1 MFMYRQ
7 LVLYLVWY
15 SWLLLPVG
23 LAPWRVAAAMESG
36 GWQRCWATWSCRND
50 GGQQGTHTGPSDAH
64 SCYRQSAIASLPP
77 PPHHDAAHTGH
88 ALLSTVTR
96 GYNFLHS
103 KVRHKVQRK
112 TIREVQKAAAWA
124 GLGSSSGWLSLPPTR
139 PHNRYQAFLSY
150 RPICTKSKNN
160 HVFCLFTLSQN

>member
-1 MFMYRQ
+1 MD
-7 LVLYLVWY
+7 
-15 SWLLLPVG
+15 
-23 LAPWRVAAAMESG
+23 
-36 GWQRCWATWSCRND
+36 GWQHCWTTWSWRND

-64 SCYRQSAIASLPP
+64 SCHHPFTISSLPP
-77 PPHHDAAHTGH
+77 PPHHDAVHTGH

-112 TIREVQKAAAWA
+112 TIREVQRAAVW
-124 GLGSSSGWLSLPPTR
+124 GGGGGSPHCCLPPLPPPAP
-139 PHNRYQAFLSY
+139 PHTKYQAILSY

>member
-23 LAPWRVAAAMESG
+23 LAPWRVAAAMERG
-36 GWQRCWATWSCRND
+36 GWQRCWATWSRRNG

-64 SCYRQSAIASLPP
+64 SCYRQSAIPSLPPP

-112 TIREVQKAAAWA
+112 TIREVQKAAAGGAWEA
-124 GLGSSSGWLSLPPTR
+124 AAAADSPYLLRRDYTTGTR
-139 PHNRYQAFLSY
+139 HSY
-150 RPICTKSKNN
+150 HIGQYVQRVKIIMSFAYL
-160 HVFCLFTLSQN
+160 H